1 MKKAL
6 IFIFF
11 FLFTL
16 SSYSQILPS
25 HQASHYKSS
34 TGAIQGVSATFTS
47 CDAIRHIGPTQAQ
60 VDAEYLGINLEGLV
74 TSSSGIQLFTVPF
87 SGTFTITAIG
97 ATGGN
102 EGEPTVEVGHPAKIT
117 GEFNLTQGEVIKILV
132 GQHGWK
138 ASCRPG
144 WGGGGGT
151 FVTKND
157 NSPLVVA
164 GGCGGPHLKPW
175 GVGTHSY
182 QNASLTTTG
191 NRGTGNNQAAAT
203 NGAGGSGGNGGSGAG
218 LLGNGD
224 VGNNSRSNPCAG
236 VGNHT
241 VPQAFVNGGVGDGFG
256 GGFGGGGGV
265 TNTYGG
271 GGGGYSG
278 GGGAKSGSPYCGGG
292 GASFNGGANQVNILD
307 TNDDFTEADGKVIIS
322 W

>member
-1 MKKAL
+1 MKNYFF
-6 IFIFF
+6 FIF

-25 HQASHYKSS
+25 HQASHYKPSS
-34 TGAIQGVSATFTS
+34 GGIQGNLVTFTS

-60 VDAEYLGINLEGLV
+60 VDAEYLGTNLEGFV

-87 SGTFTITAIG
+87 SGTFTITAVG

-102 EGEPTVEVGHPAKIT
+102 ESGPTIEVGHPAKIT

-164 GGCGGPHLKPW
+164 GGCGGPHVKPW
-175 GVGTHSY
+175 GLGTHSY

-191 NRGTGNNQAAAT
+191 NRGTGNNSAAAT

-224 VGNNSRSNPCAG
+224 VGNNSRYNPCAG

-241 VPQAFVNGGVGDGFG
+241 VPQAFVNGGVGDAFG

-265 TNTYGG
+265 TSTYGG

-278 GGGAKSGSPYCGGG
+278 GGGAQSGSPYCGGG
-292 GASFNGGANQVNILD
+292 GASFNGGSNQVNILD

>member
-47 CDAIRHIGPTQAQ
+47 CDAIRNIGPTQAQ
-60 VDAEYLGINLEGLV
+60 VDAEYLGTNLEGLV

-87 SGTFTITAIG
+87 SGNFTITAIG

-102 EGEPTVEVGHPAKIT
+102 EGETTVEVAHPAKIT

-157 NSPLVVA
+157 NTPLVVA
-164 GGCGGPHLKPW
+164 GGCGGGHTDKN
-175 GVGTHSY
+175 GSYSY

-203 NGAGGSGGNGGSGAG
+203 NGAGATGANGGGAAG

-224 VGNNSRSNPCAG
+224 VGNNNRYQPCAG

-241 VPQAFVNGGVGDGFG
+241 VPQAFVNGGVGDAFG

-265 TNTYGG
+265 TNTWGG

-278 GGGAKSGSPYCGGG
+278 GGGARSGSPYTGGG
-292 GASFNGGANQVNILD
+292 GASYNGGANQVNTLD
-307 TNDDFTEADGKVIIS
+307 TNDDNVEADGKVIIS